1 MNFEDFIKDGQV
13 RKTSLDISLIK
24 SLFKNTINDLKYLE
38 SQQITE
44 ISARKIVSN
53 YYDCLRAILEA
64 IAYFDGYKIYQHEA
78 FVSFLKNKNEEISS
92 IKFDRFR
99 KIRNK
104 INYYG
109 GDISIEEA
117 EEISEEIK
125 KLTNNLIE
133 KYLKGKITS

>member
-1 MNFEDFIKDGQV
+1 MKFEDFIKQGQI
-13 RKTSLDISLIK
+13 RKASPDISLVK
-24 SLFKNTINDLKYLE
+24 SLYKNTLKDLVYLKN
-38 SQQITE
+38 QQINE

-64 IAYFDGYKIYQHEA
+64 IASLDGYKIYQHEA
-78 FVSFLKNKNEEISS
+78 FAFFIKEKGEEIPS

-109 GDISIEEA
+109 GDISIKEA
-117 EEISEEIK
+117 VEIVEEIIK
-125 KLTNNLIE
+125 LIDYFIE
-133 KYLKGKITS
+133 KYLKGKVKI